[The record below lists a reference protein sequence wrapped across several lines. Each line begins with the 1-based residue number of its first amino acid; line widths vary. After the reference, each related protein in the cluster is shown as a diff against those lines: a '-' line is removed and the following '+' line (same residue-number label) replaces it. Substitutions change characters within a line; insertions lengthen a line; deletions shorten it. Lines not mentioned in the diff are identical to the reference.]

1 MLQSLGPLSAVG
13 GAWSP
18 SPARRE
24 LGRITAE
31 EQWDLGVNGRKRRK
45 GAGRVYVTVTSRE
58 TVEQATAQAQANSGH
73 GSRARGERDAGVWEC
88 GGSRQ

>member
-31 EQWDLGVNGRKRRK
+31 EQWDLGVNGRKRQK
-45 GAGRVYVTVTSRE
+45 GAGRVYVMSRE